1 MVKKYNTMN
10 ENHLENLY
18 DVYLYCPSI
27 DSAKVCT
34 VEATHYSNAKT
45 KALDMYPGY
54 ELLGELGKWSLPSD
68 VVSC

>member
-1 MVKKYNTMN
+1 MVKKYNTM
-10 ENHLENLY
+10 NHLENLY

-27 DSAKVCT
+27 DSAKGCT

-54 ELLGELGKWSLPSD
+54 VLLEDQLSTK
-68 VVSC
+68 C

>member
-10 ENHLENLY
+10 EKNHLENLY

-34 VEATHYSNAKT
+34 VEATHYTNAKT

-54 ELLGELGKWSLPSD
+54 VLLEDQLSTQ
-68 VVSC
+68 C